1 MSNNKLNCDTQIQSL
16 QDQINKQQRR
26 ISIFQ
31 NTQDL
36 TLQNANKVNNLINK
50 ANESVLCGPGS
61 DCYKNQEI
69 ERLRKKYENKQSNK
83 RTAPEQLDS
92 ARKNYY
98 TYAFGQPGY
107 IQKETEVLTR
117 RVDKLIVEKTRVHK
131 TSIEEINLFIQSY
144 DSAVSYK
151 KNLLLYLSKLYNEN
165 MELYQ
170 EIKDSI
176 ASLKTA
182 DRKVW
187 YEDDQIKTIDTWVT
201 VLKGLYWL
209 IFAIFAGLFLY
220 NKMWS
225 IDRPFK
231 YVYCVVLLL
240 LILWLYISDY
250 IVVKVLQLVH
260 KLVNYLPKN
269 VYHDAKNM

>member
-16 QDQINKQQRR
+16 QDQIKSQQRR

-36 TLQNANKVNNLINK
+36 TMQNAEKVNKLISK
-50 ANESVLCGPGS
+50 ANESVMCVPGS

-69 ERLRKKYENKQSNK
+69 ERLRKKYENKKENK
-83 RTAPEQLDS
+83 KTAPEQLDY

-107 IQKETEVLTR
+107 IEKETEVLT
-117 RVDKLIVEKTRVHK
+117 TRVNKIIEKK
-131 TSIEEINLFIQSY
+131 TQQHNTDIEEINLFIQSY
-144 DSAVSYK
+144 DSAVNYK
-151 KNLLLYLSKLYNEN
+151 KNLLLYLSKLYGEN
-165 MELYQ
+165 FDLSQ

-187 YEDDQIKTIDTWVT
+187 YEDDQIKTVDLWVT

-209 IFAIFAGLFLY
+209 VFAIFTGLFLW
-220 NKMWS
+220 NKMWQ
-225 IDRPFK
+225 INKPFK
-231 YVYCVVLLL
+231 FVYCFVLLL
-240 LILWLYISDY
+240 LVLWLYIGDFLV
-250 IVVKVLQLVH
+250 IKLIQLIQ
-260 KLVNYLPKN
+260 KIISKLPKN
-269 VYHDAKNM
+269 VYYDAKNM

>member
-165 MELYQ
+165 MELSQ

>member
-165 MELYQ
+165 MELSQ

-187 YEDDQIKTIDTWVT
+187 YEDDQIKTVDTWVT

>member
-165 MELYQ
+165 MELSQ

-220 NKMWS
+220 NKMWN

-250 IVVKVLQLVH
+250 IVVKVLHFVH

>member
-1 MSNNKLNCDTQIQSL
+1 MSNNKLNCDTEIQSL
-16 QDQINKQQRR
+16 KDQISNQQRR

-36 TLQNANKVNNLINK
+36 TMKNAQDVNKLISK
-50 ANESVLCGPGS
+50 ANESVSCGPGS
-61 DCYKNQEI
+61 DCYKDAET
-69 ERLRKKYENKQSNK
+69 ERLRKKYENKQVNK
-83 RTAPEQLDS
+83 KTAPEQLDS

-98 TYAFGQPGY
+98 VYAFGQPGY
-107 IQKETEVLTR
+107 IKKETEVLTE
-117 RVDKLIVEKTRVHK
+117 RVDKIIAKKTVDHNI
-131 TSIEEINLFIQSY
+131 SIEEINLFIDSY
-144 DSAVSYK
+144 DNAVRYK
-151 KNLLLYLSKLYNEN
+151 TNLLLYLSKLYSEN
-165 MELYQ
+165 FELSQ

-220 NKMWS
+220 NKMWQ
-225 IDRPFK
+225 IDKPFK
-231 YVYCVVLLL
+231 YVYCLVLLA
-240 LILWLYISDY
+240 LIAWLYVGDY
-250 IVVKVLQLVH
+250 LVIKLIQLVQ
-260 KLVNYLPKN
+260 KLISKLPKN
-269 VYHDAKNM
+269 VYYDAKNM

>member
-16 QDQINKQQRR
+16 QDQISEQQRR

-31 NTQDL
+31 NTQNL
-36 TLQNANKVNNLINK
+36 TLQNANKVNKLIDK
-50 ANESVLCGPGS
+50 ANEAVLCVPGS

-69 ERLRKKYENKQSNK
+69 ERLKKKYENKQVNK
-83 RTAPEQLDS
+83 KTAPEQLDS

-98 TYAFGQPGY
+98 TYAFGQPGF
-107 IQKETEVLTR
+107 IKKETEILTK
-117 RVDKLIVEKTRVHK
+117 RVDKLIVEKTRVHN

-144 DSAVSYK
+144 NSAVSYK

-165 MELYQ
+165 FDLSQ

-187 YEDDQIKTIDTWVT
+187 YEDDQIKTIDMWVT

-220 NKMWS
+220 NKMWN

-240 LILWLYISDY
+240 LIVWLYISDF
-250 IVVKVLQLVH
+250 IVVKALQLVH
-260 KLVNYLPKN
+260 RLVGYLPKN
-269 VYHDAKNM
+269 VYYDAKNM

>member
-16 QDQINKQQRR
+16 QDQISEQQRR

-31 NTQDL
+31 NTQNL
-36 TLQNANKVNNLINK
+36 TLQNANKVNKLIDK
-50 ANESVLCGPGS
+50 ANESVLCVPGS

-69 ERLRKKYENKQSNK
+69 ERLKKKYENKQVNK
-83 RTAPEQLDS
+83 KTAPEQLDS

-98 TYAFGQPGY
+98 TYAFGQPGF
-107 IQKETEVLTR
+107 IKKETEILTK
-117 RVDKLIVEKTRVHK
+117 RVDKLIVEKTRVHN

-144 DSAVSYK
+144 NSAVGYK

-165 MELYQ
+165 FDLSQ

-187 YEDDQIKTIDTWVT
+187 YEDDQIKTIDMWVT

-220 NKMWS
+220 NKMWN

-240 LILWLYISDY
+240 LIAWLYISDF
-250 IVVKVLQLVH
+250 IVVKALQLVH
-260 KLVNYLPKN
+260 RLVGYLPKN
-269 VYHDAKNM
+269 VYYDAKNM